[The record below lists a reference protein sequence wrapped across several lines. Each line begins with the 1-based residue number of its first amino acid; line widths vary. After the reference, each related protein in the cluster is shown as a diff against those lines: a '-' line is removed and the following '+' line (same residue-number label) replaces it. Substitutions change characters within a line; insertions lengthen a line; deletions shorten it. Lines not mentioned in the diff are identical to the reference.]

1 MNKFIN
7 PVYNNL
13 IILNINIT
21 GGFIMENNDTI
32 QLLKECDSG
41 TKMAVDSINEILD
54 KVKATE
60 LRDVLNDRQ

>member
-1 MNKFIN
+1 
-7 PVYNNL
+7 
-13 IILNINIT
+13 
-21 GGFIMENNDTI
+21 MENNDTI

-60 LRDVLNDRQ
+60 LRDVLNDSRMHRSEEHTSELQSP